1 MGFVIKYSGIS
12 LYWVLAESQLSIY
25 LGCQMRL
32 FSEERGDEKMKV
44 LHTADIHLR
53 EYEDE
58 RWKAL
63 QKLIE
68 IGKAE
73 KVELFVISGDLF
85 DRGINAETLR
95 PKIREIFSNTGFKI
109 VLIPGNHDDES
120 YKSGMYFGEDTIILN
135 DLNEPFEYKDVRIW
149 GLPFE
154 PLEGEKVVE
163 KLRSIANNLTSD
175 RKNIL
180 LYHGELLDAFF
191 SRRDFGEEG
200 EERYMPVKL
209 SYFKDLNLD
218 YILAGHFHSR
228 FDTWKLEN
236 GGYFVYPGS
245 PVSIT
250 KRETG
255 RRKVN
260 IFEIGQ
266 PPREHPLDTFHF
278 EEVVIE
284 LDPFMGENPVEI
296 VKERLKASH
305 PEASIILT
313 VRGYIN
319 SEEIEMSESELVE
332 QIKEVIKDKPVEEYL
347 EFRDMYTI
355 LEDDLFKSFMSKLAE
370 TPFTEEKKKEL
381 LDLTIQAMMEAR
393 L

>member
-1 MGFVIKYSGIS
+1 
-12 LYWVLAESQLSIY
+12 
-25 LGCQMRL
+25 MRL

-44 LHTADIHLR
+44 LHTADIHLK

-68 IGKAE
+68 IGKTGR
-73 KVELFVISGDLF
+73 VELFVISGDLF
-85 DRGINAETLR
+85 DRGIDAETLR
-95 PKIREIFSNTGFKI
+95 PKIREVFSNTGSKI
-109 VLIPGNHDDES
+109 VLIPGNHDNES
-120 YKSGMYFGEDTIILN
+120 YKSGMYFGGDTIILN
-135 DLNEPFEYKDVRIW
+135 DLNQPFEYKDVRIW

-154 PLEGEKVVE
+154 PLEGEKILE
-163 KLRSIANNLTSD
+163 KLHSIADDLTPD

-200 EERYMPVKL
+200 EERYMPAKL

-218 YILAGHFHSR
+218 YVLAGHFHSQ

-250 KRETG
+250 KREIG
-255 RRKVN
+255 LRKVN
-260 IFEIGQ
+260 IFEVGE
-266 PPREHPLDTFHF
+266 PPKEYPLDSFHF

-284 LDPFMGENPVEI
+284 LDPFMEKNPVEM
-296 VKERLKASH
+296 VREQLEMSH

-319 SEEIEMSESELVE
+319 SEEIKMSESELVE
-332 QIKEVIKDKPVEEYL
+332 QIKEIIQKRSVEEHL
-347 EFRDMYTI
+347 EFRDMHAI
-355 LEDDLFKSFMSKLAE
+355 LEDDLFKSYVNKLEQAD
-370 TPFTEEKKKEL
+370 FTEEKKREL
-381 LDLTIQAMMEAR
+381 LHITIKAMMETK